1 MKLRRLPGML
11 ARAPKGANRWH
22 TYADLREAA
31 RRRLPKM
38 VFDFVEGGAEG
49 ELSIAANRTAIDA
62 VELAPSYLVDVADRE
77 VSTTVLGQPVSL
89 PFLLAPAGL
98 ATLVHREGEL
108 AAARA
113 AAAAGTVFAVS
124 TGSGYSLE
132 DIAAAAPEG
141 RRWFQL
147 YLWKSPEVVR
157 SLVDR
162 ARDAG
167 YEALVLTVDV
177 PVVGKRER
185 DLRNGMSLPPRI
197 RLNSALDTA
206 RRLRWL
212 RQLVTGPD
220 ITFGSLVEMGI
231 GDDASAIGAYVDREL
246 ADPSRTWD
254 DVAWLRREWD
264 GPLLVK
270 GVITVADAEAAVRW
284 GADGVIVSNHGGR
297 QLDSVPGTFEMLPRI
312 AEAVG
317 DQAEVLVD
325 GGCQRGADVVKARA
339 LGAQAAMGGRSW
351 FWGLAVDGEAG
362 VARMLDIYRTDID
375 RTLALVGRRRFD
387 DIGPNLVAK

>member
-1 MKLRRLPGML
+1 MKLRELSRML
-11 ARAPKGANRWH
+11 ARTPKGADRWH
-22 TYADLREAA
+22 TYIDFQEEA

-38 VFDFVEGGAEG
+38 VFDFVAGGAEG
-49 ELSIAANRTAIDA
+49 ELTIAANRAAIDSVA
-62 VELAPSYLVDVADRE
+62 LAPSFLVDVADRD

-132 DIAAAAPEG
+132 DIAAAAPDG

-147 YLWKSPEVVR
+147 YLWKSSEVVR
-157 SLVDR
+157 SLVHR
-162 ARDAG
+162 ARNAG

-197 RLNSALDTA
+197 RWNSALDTA

-212 RQLVTGPD
+212 RQLMAGPD
-220 ITFGSLVEMGI
+220 ITFGSLVELGI

-297 QLDSVPGTFEMLPRI
+297 QLDSVPGAFDVLPRI

-317 DQAEVLVD
+317 DRAEVLVD

-339 LGAQAAMGGRSW
+339 LGAQAVCGGRSW

-362 VARMLDIYRTDID
+362 VARMLDIYRADID
-375 RTLALVGRRRFD
+375 RTLALVGRPRFD
-387 DIGPNLVAK
+387 DIGPDLLV

>member
-1 MKLRRLPGML
+1 MKLRALPRML
-11 ARAPKGANRWH
+11 ARAPKGADRWH
-22 TYADLREAA
+22 SYADFREAA

-49 ELSIAANRTAIDA
+49 ELTIAANRAAIDA
-62 VELAPSYLVDVADRE
+62 VELAPNYLVDVGERD
-77 VSTTVLGQPVSL
+77 VSTTVLGRPVSL

-132 DIAAAAPEG
+132 DIADAAPDG

-157 SLVDR
+157 SLVHR

-185 DLRNGMSLPPRI
+185 DLANGMSLPPRI
-197 RLNSALDTA
+197 RWNSALDTA

-212 RQLVTGPD
+212 RQLVIGPD

-254 DVAWLRREWD
+254 DLAWLRREWD

-297 QLDSVPGTFEMLPRI
+297 QLDSVPGAYAALPQI

-317 DQAEVLVD
+317 DRAEVLVD

-339 LGAQAAMGGRSW
+339 LGARVAMGGRSW
-351 FWGLAVDGEAG
+351 FWGLAVAGEAG
-362 VARMLDIYRTDID
+362 VARMLDVYRADID
-375 RTLALVGRRRFD
+375 RTLALVGRPQFD
-387 DIGPNLVAK
+387 DIGPDLVA

>member
-1 MKLRRLPGML
+1 MKLRHLPGML
-11 ARAPKGANRWH
+11 ARTPKGADRWH
-22 TYADLREAA
+22 SYADFREAA
-31 RRRLPKM
+31 RRRLPRM

-49 ELSIAANRTAIDA
+49 ELTIAANRAAIDA
-62 VELAPSYLVDVADRE
+62 VELAPSYLVDVADRD
-77 VSTTVLGQPVSL
+77 VATTVLGQPVSL

-132 DIAAAAPEG
+132 EIAAAAPDG

-147 YLWKSPEVVR
+147 YLWKNPKVVR
-157 SLVDR
+157 SLVHR

-197 RLNSALDTA
+197 RWNSALDTA

-212 RQLVTGPD
+212 RQLITGPD
-220 ITFGSLVEMGI
+220 ITFGSLVELGI

-270 GVITVADAEAAVRW
+270 GVISVADAEAAVRW

-297 QLDSVPGTFEMLPRI
+297 QLDSVPGAFAVLPQI
-312 AEAVG
+312 AETVG
-317 DQAEVLVD
+317 DRAEVLVD
-325 GGCQRGADVVKARA
+325 GGCQRGSDVVKARA

-351 FWGLAVDGEAG
+351 FWGLAVAGEAG
-362 VARMLDIYRTDID
+362 VTRMLDIYCTDVD
-375 RTLALVGRRRFD
+375 RTLALVGRPRFD
-387 DIGPNLVAK
+387 DIGPDVVA

>member
-1 MKLRRLPGML
+1 MRLRELTRML
-11 ARAPKGANRWH
+11 ARAPKGADRWH
-22 TYADLREAA
+22 AYADFRAEA

-49 ELSIAANRTAIDA
+49 ELTIAANRAAIDRL
-62 VELAPSYLVDVADRE
+62 ELAPSYLVDVADRDT
-77 VSTTVLGQPVSL
+77 STTVLGRPVSL
-89 PFLLAPAGL
+89 PLLLAPAGL

-132 DIAAAAPEG
+132 DIAAAAPDG

-157 SLVDR
+157 SLVNR

-197 RLNSALDTA
+197 RWNSALDTA

-212 RQLVTGPD
+212 RHLITGPG
-220 ITFGSLVEMGI
+220 ITFGSLVELGI

-254 DVAWLRREWD
+254 DVVWLRREWD

-270 GVITVADAEAAVRW
+270 GVLTPADAEAAVRW

-297 QLDSVPGTFEMLPRI
+297 QLDSAPGAFAALPRI

-317 DQAEVLVD
+317 HRAEVLVD

-339 LGAQAAMGGRSW
+339 LGARAAMGGRSW
-351 FWGLAVDGEAG
+351 FWGLAAGGEAG
-362 VARMLDIYRTDID
+362 VARMLEVCRTDVD
-375 RTLALVGRRRFD
+375 RTLALTGCRRFD
-387 DIGPNLVAK
+387 DIGSDIVA